1 MVFLQRSLAMFYLS
15 AMAVRVVEMQQA
27 SVFQGD
33 RCVLADLSF
42 TIEAGEFVY
51 LIGRTG
57 TGKSTLLKTL
67 YAALPL
73 LKGKG
78 EVVGHSLRRLNRKTI
93 PEFRRKLGIVFQD
106 FNLLEDR
113 NTTDNLLFVL
123 KATGWKDQTNIMMR
137 IGEVLTQVGLSE
149 KAQAMPYELSGG
161 EQQRLV
167 LARALLN
174 RPRILIADEPT
185 GNLDPETSDDIM
197 QLIRR
202 LAKDYN
208 MAVLF
213 ATHDY
218 RIIEQ
223 FPGRILRCINGRVL
237 DEEDMK
243 II

>member
-1 MVFLQRSLAMFYLS
+1 
-15 AMAVRVVEMQQA
+15 MAAPVVEMQEA

-33 RCVLADLSF
+33 RCVLTELNF
-42 TIEAGEFVY
+42 TIESGEFVY

-73 LKGKG
+73 PKGKG
-78 EVVGHSLRRLNRKTI
+78 EVAGHSLRRLNRKTI

-106 FNLLEDR
+106 FNLLDDR
-113 NTTDNLLFVL
+113 NTTENLSFVL
-123 KATGWKDQTNIMMR
+123 NATGWKEEKNIRMR

-149 KAQAMPYELSGG
+149 KALAMPHELSGG

-185 GNLDPETSDDIM
+185 GNLDPETSDDVM

-202 LAKDYN
+202 MAKEYN

-223 FPGRILRCINGRVL
+223 FPGRILRCNNGRVL